1 MRSDGRQPDEVRP
14 CTIERGYMKY
24 AEGSALIKM
33 GDTQVLCVASVSD
46 RVPRWLVGA
55 DQGWVTAEYSLLP
68 RATQERTPRESSTGV
83 SGRTQ
88 EIQRMIGRA
97 LRAVCD
103 LHALGTW
110 SLVLDCDVLQADG
123 GTRTAAITGAYVA
136 LADAVSWMIQRN
148 LVRTWPLTA
157 QVAALSA
164 GLVQGEV
171 LVDLTYEEDRS
182 AGVDLNLVLTQNS
195 RVVEIQAAAEGNPFT
210 VEQLNKL
217 VGVASKGI
225 RTLFEVQQKALEGLI
240 VRSS

>member
-1 MRSDGRQPDEVRP
+1 MRADGRNPDEPRP
-14 CTIERGYMKY
+14 CTIERGYIKY
-24 AEGSALIKM
+24 AEGSALIRM
-33 GDTQVLCVASVSD
+33 GETHVLCVATVTD
-46 RVPRWLVGA
+46 RLPRWLVGS
-55 DQGWVTAEYSLLP
+55 DQGWITAEYSLLP

-110 SLVLDCDVLQADG
+110 SIIVDCDVLQADG
-123 GTRTAAITGAYVA
+123 GTRTAAITGGYVA

-148 LVRTWPLTA
+148 LLRTWPLTA

-164 GLVQGEV
+164 GLVQGDV
-171 LVDLTYEEDRS
+171 LVDLTYEEDRQ
-182 AGVDLNLVLTQNS
+182 AAVDLNLVLTEKG

-217 VGVASKGI
+217 IGGASRGL
-225 RTLFEVQQKALEGLI
+225 RPLFDVQRKALEGLI
-240 VRSS
+240 VRPT